1 MPPPIDYTLAD
12 YDFDGMTT
20 GFDEAL
26 DTAFTLQ
33 QTNVEA
39 LDADVAAAF
48 FALHGQGR
56 EPGGCI
62 LAIGAGLSAT
72 LTNDYY
78 WIAGRRY
85 LVALGVG
92 SSTVSLT
99 GSVTNYIYQDADG
112 AFVTYTSLQTP
123 VPTGYW
129 YVGTATCSAVACTAV
144 DETGSEEVAAIDDL
158 DDVKDAVGWPY
169 TNPADIDTRLA
180 AVEGGGGGGGG
191 FSYWETMPKAAGD
204 ATSITQEATTLAED
218 EVADHVTTYHA
229 GEAVS
234 VEDAQEQ
241 WDVDAV
247 NQAKQ
252 LLYLTRAIT
261 PDLPETQASAA
272 TVVWDSYGYGEGADG
287 LTFIDVANST
297 WLPA

>member
-1 MPPPIDYTLAD
+1 MPPIDYTAAD

-39 LDADVAAAF
+39 LDADVAAGIL
-48 FALHGQGR
+48 ALHGQGR

-62 LAIGAGLSAT
+62 LSVGTGLSAL

-78 WIAGRRY
+78 WIAGHRY
-85 LVALGVG
+85 IVAAGVG
-92 SSTVSLT
+92 SSTVSLAAN
-99 GSVTNYIYQDADG
+99 VTNYIYQDADG
-112 AFVTYTSLQTP
+112 AFVTYTSEQTP

-129 YVGTATCSAVACTAV
+129 YVGTATCNASACTAV
-144 DETGSEEVAAIDDL
+144 SEVGSEEVAAIDDL

-169 TNPADIDTRLA
+169 TNASDVDTRLTA
-180 AVEGGGGGGGG
+180 LEGGGGGGGG
-191 FSYWETMPKAAGD
+191 FSYWGTMPKAAGV
-204 ATSITQEATTLAED
+204 ATTITQEATTLAET
-218 EVADHVTTYHA
+218 EVADHVTAYHS
-229 GEAVS
+229 GEAES
-234 VEDAQEQ
+234 VEEAQEQ

-252 LLYLTRAIT
+252 VLYLTRAIT
-261 PDLPETQASAA
+261 PDLPETQTDSA
-272 TVVWDSYGYGEGADG
+272 TVVWDSYGYGEGHDT
-287 LTFIDVANST
+287 LNFVDTTNST